1 MQYMRPWILWMAL
14 AITLSPAVLLAE
26 EEQIISELKKG
37 NVEGVRGMIDRGLNV
52 NLQTENE
59 ATLLMLIVCGDG
71 CGISLSQNEQLSLL
85 SLLIKN
91 GANVNSQI
99 NNRDT
104 AICYAVIGPHDIQNE
119 EATKGGNSR
128 LPIVKML
135 LDNGANINIG
145 CEGRGA
151 ESYPPLVHA
160 AESGYYQVVDLFLKY
175 GAYKDIDH
183 SLELAISN
191 HHNQTAKVL
200 QQKIVN
206 LDQLRQG
213 KSTWDLAD
221 MEINGKKVSFKPLR
235 YNFEDSEL
243 FTTNSIYKF
252 RIDPTQT
259 PMHLDITGDNETFF
273 GIYEVNGNQL
283 KIAYRFPSSPE
294 GRPKDFSTN
303 ADSKL
308 IAMTFRKLTPDIY
321 IPLDEGRTWAYQFSI
336 GNFLGIKGNEKM
348 VMANFAKRELE
359 SRKVTPQKID
369 IGERTGFL
377 FLAQDEQGIYE
388 YAEQEPGEFKP
399 KIKDSPAYLIKAPIK
414 AGAGWDEQYTT
425 ESLQQDLS
433 LPVKAVIE
441 SLDEVVTVPAGTFE
455 QCLKVAKTGRTQ
467 RDKGIWGKEE
477 VSVEQYTWYAPGVG
491 LVQSVIKEKGST
503 IMVGAAQEMMQLA
516 SFKK

>member
-1 MQYMRPWILWMAL
+1 MAL

-85 SLLIKN
+85 SFLITK

-200 QQKIVN
+200 QQKIIN

-213 KSTWDLAD
+213 KSTWDLTD

-235 YNFEDSEL
+235 YNFEDGEL

-252 RIDPTQT
+252 RIDSTQT

-273 GIYEVNGNQL
+273 GIYELNGNQL

-294 GRPKDFSTN
+294 GRPKDFTTN
-303 ADSKL
+303 MDSKL
-308 IAMTFRKLTPDIY
+308 IAMTFRKLIPDIY
-321 IPLDEGRTWAYQFSI
+321 IPLDEGRTWAYQLST

-348 VMANFAKRELE
+348 VMANFAKRELQ
-359 SRKVTPQKID
+359 SRVL
-369 IGERTGFL
+369 RGFL
-377 FLAQDEQGIYE
+377 WNWLRQ
-388 YAEQEPGEFKP
+388 
-399 KIKDSPAYLIKAPIK
+399 
-414 AGAGWDEQYTT
+414 
-425 ESLQQDLS
+425 
-433 LPVKAVIE
+433 PVSA
-441 SLDEVVTVPAGTFE
+441 
-455 QCLKVAKTGRTQ
+455 C
-467 RDKGIWGKEE
+467 
-477 VSVEQYTWYAPGVG
+477 
-491 LVQSVIKEKGST
+491 
-503 IMVGAAQEMMQLA
+503 
-516 SFKK
+516 